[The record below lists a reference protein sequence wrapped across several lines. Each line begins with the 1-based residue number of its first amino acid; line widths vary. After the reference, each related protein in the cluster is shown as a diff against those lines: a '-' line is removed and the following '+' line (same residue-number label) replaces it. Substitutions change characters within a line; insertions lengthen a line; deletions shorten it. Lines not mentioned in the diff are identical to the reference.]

1 MAQALKVLFIDDQP
15 DFLETMSFW
24 MKSKG
29 YEVITCTD
37 GRQGIEA
44 AKTKPVNIIFL
55 DYKMPG
61 MNGIEILSK
70 IREFN
75 KTIPVVMVTAHADD
89 VAIHQM
95 KELNISG
102 FFSKMGAFEELEAV
116 LDVVLRNL
124 KKSLPGRQTGKT
136 S

>member
-1 MAQALKVLFIDDQP
+1 MR
-15 DFLETMSFW
+15 
-24 MKSKG
+24 SKG
-29 YEVITCTD
+29 YDVITCTD
-37 GRQGIEA
+37 GRQGIETA
-44 AKTKPVNIIFL
+44 RTKPVDIIFV
-55 DYKMPG
+55 DFKMPG
-61 MNGIEILSK
+61 MNGIEVLGK

-89 VAIHQM
+89 AMIHEM

-102 FFSKMGAFEELEAV
+102 FFSKMGEFEELEAV

-124 KKSLPGRQTGKT
+124 KRSKT

>member
-1 MAQALKVLFIDDQP
+1 MSDNIRILFIDDQP

-29 YEVITCTD
+29 YDALTTTD
-37 GRQGIEA
+37 GQAG
-44 AKTKPVNIIFL
+44 VNIVKSGQVDIVFV
-55 DYKMPG
+55 DFKMPV
-61 MNGIEILSK
+61 MNGVEVLTK

-89 VAIHQM
+89 AMIHKT

-102 FFSKMGAFEELEAV
+102 FFSKMGSFEELEQV
-116 LDVVLRNL
+116 LEVVLRNL
-124 KKSLPGRQTGKT
+124 KRLKSK
-136 S
+136 

>member
-1 MAQALKVLFIDDQP
+1 MSQPLKVLFIDDQP

-37 GRQGIEA
+37 GRQGIETA
-44 AKTKPVNIIFL
+44 QTKKIDIIFV
-55 DYKMPG
+55 DFKMPG
-61 MNGIEILSK
+61 MNGIEVLSK

-75 KTIPVVMVTAHADD
+75 KTIPAVMVTAHADD
-89 VAIHQM
+89 AMIHEM

-102 FFSKMGAFEELEAV
+102 FFSKMGDFEELEAV

-124 KKSLPGRQTGKT
+124 KKSKI

>member
-1 MAQALKVLFIDDQP
+1 MAQPLRVLFIDDQQ
-15 DFLETMSFW
+15 DFLEMMSFW

-29 YEVITCTD
+29 YEVTTCTD
-37 GRQGIEA
+37 GKQGVEL
-44 AKTKPVNIIFL
+44 AKKITLDIIFL
-55 DYKMPG
+55 DFKMPG
-61 MNGIEILSK
+61 MNGVEVLKK

-89 VAIHQM
+89 AMIHDI

-102 FFSKMGAFEELEAV
+102 FFSKMGEFEELEAV

-124 KKSLPGRQTGKT
+124 KRSKT